1 VDVRNLMA
9 STGEDALAEGSLL
22 RQEIRQTGH
31 ELGEHLGMLR
41 DELYRKVDN
50 LYNPMGLR
58 DVVSE
63 RPFLV
68 CAAIFA
74 FGAIWGSRKHRDS
87 PLIVF
92 RDAPPGAPNRSI
104 LWGSGLIGQVLVSR
118 LLSPALTH
126 LFNRY

>member
-1 VDVRNLMA
+1 MDVRNLMA

-104 LWGSGLIGQVLVSR
+104 PWGSGLIGQVLVSR
-118 LLSPALTH
+118 LLRPRPDS
-126 LFNRY
+126 LF